1 MELPLYEQPA
11 MRAVTG
17 ETARPGGVR
26 LTDRAVAQIGL
37 RPGAPVGDIGCG
49 RGATVRHLRER
60 HGLAAVGIDPSP
72 GMVAEGKDLPLVRG
86 RAETLPWRDGSLAAV
101 FCECV
106 LSLTAD
112 PERALAECRRVLA
125 PGGYLAL
132 SDLYRRDG
140 GNANGN
146 GPART
151 CVEDAVTREAGEAR
165 LGKAGFQM
173 TLWEDHSRLLA
184 ELAGRMVFSHGSLEG
199 FWTAVGLP
207 AGGISCANAA
217 PGARPPGY
225 FLAIGR
231 AGKEVF
237 P

>member
-1 MELPLYEQPA
+1 

-37 RPGAPVGDIGCG
+37 RPGAPVGDAGCG

-60 HGLAAVGIDPSP
+60 CGLAAVGIDPSP
-72 GMVAEGKDLPLVRG
+72 GMVAEGRNLPLARA
-86 RAETLPWRDGSLAAV
+86 RAEALPWRDGSLTAV

-125 PGGYLAL
+125 PGGFLVL

-140 GNANGN
+140 GNGGGN
-146 GPART
+146 VPART
-151 CVEDAVTREAGEAR
+151 CVEGAVTRGAGEAR
-165 LGKAGFQM
+165 LAKAGFRL

-184 ELAGRMVFSHGSLEG
+184 ELAGRMIFAHGSLEG
-199 FWTAVGLP
+199 FWAAVGCP
-207 AGGISCANAA
+207 AAGISCANTA

-225 FLAIGR
+225 FLAIAR
-231 AGKEVF
+231 Q
-237 P
+237 

>member
-1 MELPLYEQPA
+1 
-11 MRAVTG
+11 MRAATG

-49 RGATVRHLRER
+49 RGATVRHLRENY
-60 HGLAAVGIDPSP
+60 GLAAMGIDPSP
-72 GMVAEGKDLPLVRG
+72 GMVTEGRGLPLA
-86 RAETLPWRDGSLAAV
+86 RANAEALPWRTGSLAAV

-106 LSLTAD
+106 LSLTVN
-112 PERALAECRRVLA
+112 PKQALAECRRVLA
-125 PGGYLAL
+125 PGGFLVL

-140 GNANGN
+140 GNGNGN

-151 CVEDAVTREAGEAR
+151 CVEGAVTREVGEAR
-165 LGKAGFQM
+165 MAKAGFRV

-184 ELAGRMVFSHGSLEG
+184 ELAGRMIFAHGSLEG
-199 FWTAVGLP
+199 FWAAVGLP
-207 AGGISCANAA
+207 AAEISCTNAA

-231 AGKEVF
+231 AES
-237 P
+237 